1 MDTIQGMAN
10 QVLVNLAIAV
20 ITLLGGYAV
29 LFIQKA
35 IAKVNAQMIQIK
47 DDAARKLLTNALD
60 DLNSLVTVTVGAIE
74 QTTASAL
81 RQSIKD
87 GAVDKNELLALGKL
101 AFDNIKSKISAE
113 TKCLITENLG
123 NFDEYLTDLIENKVR
138 EIKIKT
144 AS

>member
-47 DDAARKLLTNALD
+47 DDAARKLLTNAFD

-87 GAVDKNELLALGKL
+87 GVVDKNELLALGKL
-101 AFDNIKSKISAE
+101 AFDNIKSKVSAE

-144 AS
+144 GS